1 MQKLIF
7 NDLRTSFLRKALSWK
22 VDFAQKVI
30 TKAIKNNI
38 RYFVAFTGGK
48 DSTVL
53 LHLVKS
59 VVGVQTPVKI
69 LHIDTTVKFPQIM
82 NFIDK
87 MVKLF
92 NLELYRHTNTDALNR
107 GLKIAKD
114 VSECCG
120 ELKINALK
128 QAIEKFKV
136 EVLFVGLRWNE
147 QFARYHERI
156 FSKKDNPMRVHPIA
170 PFTEEDIWSYIKV
183 FNIPYCSLYD
193 EGYRSLGCMP
203 CTKKDKRSERAGR
216 DNSKEELMMNLRKI
230 GYF

>member
-1 MQKLIF
+1 MVF
-7 NDLRTSFLRKALSWK
+7 CDLRSSFLKKELNWK
-22 VDFAQKVI
+22 IDFAQKVI
-30 TKAIKNNI
+30 KKALKNNP

-59 VVGVQTPVKI
+59 VVGMQTTVNI

-92 NLELYRHTNTDALNR
+92 NLELYRYTNTEALNK
-107 GLKIAKD
+107 GLKIAKNI
-114 VSECCG
+114 SECCG

-136 EVLFVGLRWNE
+136 EVLFVGIRWDE
-147 QFARYHERI
+147 QFARYHEKI
-156 FSKKDNPMRVHPIA
+156 FSKRENHLRVHPIA
-170 PFTEEDIWSYIKV
+170 PFTENDIWTYINT
-183 FNIPYCSLYD
+183 FGIPYCSIYD
-193 EGYRSLGCMP
+193 EGYRSIGCMP
-203 CTKKDKRSERAGR
+203 CTKKDKRYERAGR
-216 DNSKEELMMNLRKI
+216 ENTKEELMINLRRI